1 MSEVKIIPTIEQ
13 LTALARAKTV
23 DVLKDMDIYK
33 VMSVNEQKDIYLNMV
48 QENLNKEKKKYGFS
62 ESMATDSGK
71 DMGYKGYDPAF
82 GKDTQ
87 AFTDLVE
94 SVDFPK
100 FVKDLLKGVFDANLS
115 VMKAQTDSYIK
126 LMKEATKSSAD
137 FIKKVKDD
145 ESFAKLAEKA
155 GGKYNVITEKQAD
168 GSTKLQLTDSN
179 GDKVDTED
187 TEVKK
192 AIMETKIEMAK
203 EHRAALREVLLM
215 GVTRLVVEKGEID
228 AAVEFSVKAT
238 RNSTAHHDD
247 QNINVNTI
255 EGGYGGGLIGDIFG
269 GPSGSFS
276 NTNTNIQVNT
286 SDKKATDDLSATLKG
301 HVNIKFKTDYFKLD
315 NFANMYADGGVA
327 ALKPAAAPGIP
338 GAVPGR

>member
-1 MSEVKIIPTIEQ
+1 MSEVKIIPSLDQ
-13 LTALARAKTV
+13 LTAVARAKTV
-23 DVLKDMDIYK
+23 EVLKDMDIYK
-33 VMSVNEQKDIYLNMV
+33 VMSVNEQKDIYLSLV
-48 QENLNKEKKKYGFS
+48 QENLNKEKNKYGFS

-87 AFTDLVE
+87 AFTDLVQ

-100 FVKDLLKGVFDANLS
+100 FVKDLLKGVFDANLA

-126 LMKEATKSSAD
+126 LMKEATKSSAE

-145 ESFAKLAEKA
+145 ECFAKLAEKK
-155 GGKYNVITEKQAD
+155 GGQYNVITEKQAD
-168 GSTKLQLTDSN
+168 GSSKLQLTNPSGEVVNHD
-179 GDKVDTED
+179 DA
-187 TEVKK
+187 EVKK
-192 AIMETKIEMAK
+192 AILETKIEMAK

-228 AAVEFSVKAT
+228 AAVEFSVKAS
-238 RNSTAHHDD
+238 RVSTAHHDD
-247 QNINVNTI
+247 QNINVNTV
-255 EGGYGGGLIGDIFG
+255 EGGYDSGIVGDIFG

-276 NTNTNIQVNT
+276 NINTNIQVNT
-286 SDKKATDDLSATLKG
+286 SDKKATDDLAATLKG

-327 ALKPAAAPGIP
+327 ALKPPAAPGIP
-338 GAVPGR
+338 AATGR